1 MKTKKI
7 LLAIVLCLFTCGM
20 VWADGD
26 PEGVPSDP
34 TTEPDENAV
43 TSIPLDGGVSL
54 LIAAG
59 VAYGAKK
66 YREHKKQTDNI

>member
-20 VWADGD
+20 VWADNSVGD
-26 PEGVPSDP
+26 PTV
-34 TTEPDENAV
+34 PDENAV

>member
-7 LLAIVLCLFTCGM
+7 LLAIILCLFTCGM
-20 VWADGD
+20 VWADVWDPIDGD
-26 PEGVPSDP
+26 V
-34 TTEPDENAV
+34 DENAV

-66 YREHKKQTDNI
+66 YREHKKQTDNK